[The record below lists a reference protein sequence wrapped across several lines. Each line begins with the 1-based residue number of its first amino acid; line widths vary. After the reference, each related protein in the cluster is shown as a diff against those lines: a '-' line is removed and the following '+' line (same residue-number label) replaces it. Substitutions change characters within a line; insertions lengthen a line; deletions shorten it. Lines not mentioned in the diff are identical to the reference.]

1 MTQREKAL
9 QMNEVA
15 FDAIT
20 GAPVELHKLSI
31 DGKCPTGREAKR
43 ILCQPAAPVEKCAA
57 TAPLHQKGFS
67 FLR

>member
-1 MTQREKAL
+1 MTQAEKAQ

-15 FDAIT
+15 FDVIT

-31 DGKCPTGREAKR
+31 DGRCATGVEAKR

-67 FLR
+67 LLR